1 MAGLQVRWRRSGEG
15 MTTRNRKL
23 TEPLES
29 TSLVFGLVFAAALIL
44 GAVATL
50 VGTGT
55 LAGLGHAQVCVSDP
69 NVSGDSGAGPFTGV
83 YAAKP
88 GAHLQPPTAPLAA
101 CVLHPGF
108 GQHLLYS
115 LMTIPQVLLWGG
127 ILLLL
132 WRLLVIARRWGPF
145 TVRVASGMRVLGWY
159 IIAGSVLAAAI
170 EQLAT
175 VLLLG
180 SLVAPRPEGTGS
192 VTVAALRGLVP
203 VPALAGA
210 ALLTFARIVR
220 LGAAMDDEIQGTV

>member
-1 MAGLQVRWRRSGEG
+1 

-23 TEPLES
+23 TEPLE
-29 TSLVFGLVFAAALIL
+29 TTAAVFGSLFAAVLIL
-44 GAVATL
+44 SAVATL

-55 LAGLGHAQVCVSDP
+55 LGGLGHALVCATDP
-69 NVSGDSGAGPFTGV
+69 NVGGDSGASPFTGV
-83 YAAKP
+83 YAARP
-88 GAHLQPPTAPLAA
+88 GAALQAPNAPLSA
-101 CVLHPGF
+101 CAIHPGF

-115 LMTIPQVLLWGG
+115 LTTIPQILLWAG

-132 WRLLVIARRWGPF
+132 WRLLVIARRGGPF
-145 TVRVASGMRVLGWY
+145 TVRVAAAMRMLGWY
-159 IIAGSVLAAAI
+159 ILAGSVLAAAI

-180 SLVAPRPEGTGS
+180 SLVAPQPEGIGS
-192 VTVAALRGLVP
+192 VAVAALRALVP

>member
-1 MAGLQVRWRRSGEG
+1 VATS
-15 MTTRNRKL
+15 NRKL
-23 TEPLES
+23 TEPLE
-29 TSLVFGLVFAAALIL
+29 TTTAVFASLFAAALIL
-44 GAVATL
+44 AAVATL

-55 LAGLGHAQVCVSDP
+55 LGGLGHAQVCVTDANAGGS
-69 NVSGDSGAGPFTGV
+69 SGASPFTGV
-83 YAAKP
+83 YTAKA
-88 GAHLQPPTAPLAA
+88 GAQLPPPDALLSA
-101 CVLHPGF
+101 CAIHPGF

-115 LMTIPQVLLWGG
+115 LMVIPQILLWGG

-132 WRLLVIARRWGPF
+132 WRLLVIARRGGPF
-145 TVRVASGMRVLGWY
+145 TMRVAAAMRLLGWY

-180 SLVAPRPEGTGS
+180 SLVTPPPEQISS
-192 VTVAALRGLVP
+192 VPFTALRALVP

-220 LGAAMDDEIQGTV
+220 AGAAMDDEIKGTV

>member
-1 MAGLQVRWRRSGEG
+1 MATG
-15 MTTRNRKL
+15 NRKL
-23 TEPLES
+23 TEPLE
-29 TSLVFGLVFAAALIL
+29 TTTLFFGSLFAAALIL

-55 LAGLGHAQVCVSDP
+55 LGGLGHAQVCVTDP
-69 NVSGDSGAGPFTGV
+69 NIGGDSGFSPFTGV

-88 GAHLQPPTAPLAA
+88 GSQLQPPTAPLSA
-101 CVLHPGF
+101 CARHPGF

-115 LMTIPQVLLWGG
+115 LTTIPQVLLWGG

-132 WRLLVIARRWGPF
+132 WRLLVIARRGGPF
-145 TVRVASGMRVLGWY
+145 TARVAAAMRVLGWY

-175 VLLLG
+175 VLLLD
-180 SLVAPRPEGTGS
+180 SMVAPRPEGIGS
-192 VTVAALRGLVP
+192 VAVAALRALLP

-210 ALLTFARIVR
+210 ALLTFARVVR
-220 LGAAMDDEIQGTV
+220 RGAAMDDELQGTV